1 MKILKYIGPFFRINT
16 LTSDEIK
23 YQLFHLSKESIKHIE
38 LQSRCGILISNK
50 VLRKYLSTND
60 INIIKDFSPVIC
72 IYKKAHPLIL
82 KSGKHPFCWD
92 SETFKKESLPDSDA
106 LLTLSL
112 IELSKYYDLFEN
124 TDDELFSLSNIYKAI
139 SKIQLEFYANSMRNT
154 EGLFIEKKNSGDNYV
169 DAASLTDKSKSISF
183 SYQAYMMCA
192 YYDYYKSCNDADK
205 EMYKNFAVEI
215 LNMLIDYRNSIYEES
230 TDECCAICYA
240 LNIFYGLSKD
250 EKSKMLLLDLCD
262 ELTDR
267 VESKNSLLS
276 SLSSSCFTAINLYK
290 SYENTGIYK
299 FKDKALNLSEDL
311 LSLYDKEK
319 NIINLQPDKK
329 EVKYAAIDLVLF
341 MITALYYF
349 KYDDSH
355 EDDMEF
361 KRKLIPNMYK
371 NLIINSGIL
380 TSFPEAPDLNSAE
393 RYKNFSYIAD
403 DLVEEGKYKL
413 SSIESPLSTNMAS
426 IFVKNVSYS
435 IKKSEFSHTK
445 SSFDSSKNIFLFS
458 LFIYL
463 FKNDFTSYICGNV
476 KPLPK
481 QKVIQSRKGPKES
494 SHDNHQK
501 EDNHAKI
508 NNQPSPKLTASLT
521 SDNTATDKN
530 PPLNL
535 NKIPIKEKSTVT
547 QPLSEKPLNEAKAIV
562 TPEQTSEKN
571 KSSKKKN
578 K

>member
-1 MKILKYIGPFFRINT
+1 MKYIGPFFRINT

-60 INIIKDFSPVIC
+60 INIMKDFSPVIC
-72 IYKKAHPLIL
+72 VYKKAHPLIL

-106 LLTLSL
+106 LLTFCL
-112 IELSKYYDLFEN
+112 IELSKYYDFFEN
-124 TDDELFSLSNIYKAI
+124 VDDELFSLSRIYKAL
-139 SKIQLEFYANSMRNT
+139 SRIQLEFYAKSMRNT

-169 DAASLTDKSKSISF
+169 DSISLTDKSKTISF

-192 YYDYYKSCNDADK
+192 YYDYYTASSDADK
-205 EMYKNFAVEI
+205 EMYKNFALEI
-215 LNMLIDYRNSIYEES
+215 LNMLIDYRSSIYNES

-267 VESKNSLLS
+267 LENKSSLLS
-276 SLSSSCFTAINLYK
+276 SLSSSCFTVINLYK

-299 FKDKALNLSEDL
+299 FKDKALNLSENL
-311 LSLYDKEK
+311 LSLYDRDT
-319 NIINLQPDKK
+319 NIINLQVDKK
-329 EVKYAAIDLVLF
+329 DVKYTAIDLVLF
-341 MITALYYF
+341 MLTSLYYF
-349 KYDDSH
+349 KYDESN
-355 EDDMEF
+355 EDDFEH
-361 KRKLIPNMYK
+361 KKKLIPNMYK

-393 RYKNFSYIAD
+393 RYKNFSYNAN
-403 DLVEEGKYKL
+403 DLIEESKYKL
-413 SSIESPLSTNMAS
+413 SSIESPLSANMAS

-435 IKKSEFSHTK
+435 TKKCEFSHRK

-458 LFIYL
+458 MFIYL
-463 FKNDFTSYICGNV
+463 FENDFTSYICGNV

-481 QKVIQSRKGPKES
+481 QKVSMNRKTSKEYPL
-494 SHDNHQK
+494 DNKIK
-501 EDNHAKI
+501 ENS
-508 NNQPSPKLTASLT
+508 QPSPKLAASLSPSVGT
-521 SDNTATDKN
+521 IDNNSPHNKYEKNNAHQQPATVKLVVNEKSADINPQTLDKN
-530 PPLNL
+530 
-535 NKIPIKEKSTVT
+535 
-547 QPLSEKPLNEAKAIV
+547 KPSK
-562 TPEQTSEKN
+562 
-571 KSSKKKN
+571 KSSKK
-578 K
+578 

>member
-1 MKILKYIGPFFRINT
+1 MKYIGPFFRINT

-60 INIIKDFSPVIC
+60 INIMKDFSPVIC

-106 LLTLSL
+106 LLTFCL
-112 IELSKYYDLFEN
+112 IELSKYYDFFEN
-124 TDDELFSLSNIYKAI
+124 VDDELFSLSRIYKAL
-139 SKIQLEFYANSMRNT
+139 SRIQLEFYAKSMRNT

-169 DAASLTDKSKSISF
+169 DSISLTDKSKTISF

-192 YYDYYKSCNDADK
+192 YYDYYTASSDADK
-205 EMYKNFAVEI
+205 EMYKNFALEI
-215 LNMLIDYRNSIYEES
+215 LNMLIDYRSSIYNES

-267 VESKNSLLS
+267 LENKSSLLS
-276 SLSSSCFTAINLYK
+276 SLSSSCFTVINLYK

-299 FKDKALNLSEDL
+299 FKDKALNLSENL
-311 LSLYDKEK
+311 LSLYDRDT
-319 NIINLQPDKK
+319 NIINLQVDKK
-329 EVKYAAIDLVLF
+329 DVKYTAIDLVLF
-341 MITALYYF
+341 MLTTLYYF
-349 KYDDSH
+349 KYDESN
-355 EDDMEF
+355 EDNFEH
-361 KRKLIPNMYK
+361 KKKLIPNMYK

-393 RYKNFSYIAD
+393 RYKNFSYNAN
-403 DLVEEGKYKL
+403 DLIEESKYKL
-413 SSIESPLSTNMAS
+413 SSIESPLSANMAS

-435 IKKSEFSHTK
+435 TKKCEFSHRK

-458 LFIYL
+458 MFIYL
-463 FKNDFTSYICGNV
+463 FENDFTSYICGNE

-481 QKVIQSRKGPKES
+481 QKVSMNRKISKEYPL
-494 SHDNHQK
+494 DNKIK
-501 EDNHAKI
+501 ENSQH
-508 NNQPSPKLTASLT
+508 SPKLAASLSPSVET
-521 SDNTATDKN
+521 VDKN
-530 PPLNL
+530 SPH
-535 NKIPIKEKSTVT
+535 NKYEKNNAHQQPATVKLVVNEKSADINPQT
-547 QPLSEKPLNEAKAIV
+547 LDKNKPSK
-562 TPEQTSEKN
+562 
-571 KSSKKKN
+571 KSSKK
-578 K
+578 

>member
-1 MKILKYIGPFFRINT
+1 MKYIGPFFRINT

-60 INIIKDFSPVIC
+60 INIMKDFSPVIC

-106 LLTLSL
+106 LLTFCL
-112 IELSKYYDLFEN
+112 IELSKYYDFFEN
-124 TDDELFSLSNIYKAI
+124 VDDELFSLSRIYKAL
-139 SKIQLEFYANSMRNT
+139 SRIQLEFYAKSMRNT

-169 DAASLTDKSKSISF
+169 DSISLTDKSKTISF

-192 YYDYYKSCNDADK
+192 YYDYYTASSDADK
-205 EMYKNFAVEI
+205 EMYKNFALEI
-215 LNMLIDYRNSIYEES
+215 LNMLIDYRSSIYNES

-267 VESKNSLLS
+267 LENKSSLLS
-276 SLSSSCFTAINLYK
+276 SLSSSCFTVINLYK

-299 FKDKALNLSEDL
+299 FKDKALNLSENL
-311 LSLYDKEK
+311 LSLYDRDT
-319 NIINLQPDKK
+319 NIINLQVDKK
-329 EVKYAAIDLVLF
+329 DVKYTAIDLVLF
-341 MITALYYF
+341 MLTTLYYF
-349 KYDDSH
+349 KYDESN
-355 EDDMEF
+355 EDDFEH
-361 KRKLIPNMYK
+361 KKKLIPNMYK

-393 RYKNFSYIAD
+393 RYKNFSYNAN
-403 DLVEEGKYKL
+403 DLIEESKYKL
-413 SSIESPLSTNMAS
+413 SSIESPLSANMAS

-435 IKKSEFSHTK
+435 TKKCEFSHRK

-458 LFIYL
+458 MFIYL
-463 FKNDFTSYICGNV
+463 FENDFTSYICGNE

-481 QKVIQSRKGPKES
+481 QKVSMNRKISKEYPL
-494 SHDNHQK
+494 DNKIK
-501 EDNHAKI
+501 ENS
-508 NNQPSPKLTASLT
+508 QPSPKLAASLSPSVET
-521 SDNTATDKN
+521 IDKN
-530 PPLNL
+530 SPH
-535 NKIPIKEKSTVT
+535 NKYEKNNAHQQPATVKLVVNEKSADINPQT
-547 QPLSEKPLNEAKAIV
+547 LDKNKPSK
-562 TPEQTSEKN
+562 
-571 KSSKKKN
+571 KSSKK
-578 K
+578 

>member
-1 MKILKYIGPFFRINT
+1 MKYIGPFFRINT

-60 INIIKDFSPVIC
+60 INIIKDFSPVVC
-72 IYKKAHPLIL
+72 VYKKAHPLIL

-92 SETFKKESLPDSDA
+92 NETFKKESLPDSDA
-106 LLTLSL
+106 LLTFCL

-124 TDDELFSLSNIYKAI
+124 VDDELFSLSKVYKAV
-139 SKIQLEFYANSMRNT
+139 SRIQLEFYAKSMRNT

-169 DAASLTDKSKSISF
+169 DSISLTDKSKNISF

-192 YYDYYKSCNDADK
+192 YYDYYKSSCDEDK
-205 EMYKNFAVEI
+205 EMYKNFAMEI
-215 LNMLIDYRNSIYEES
+215 LNMLIDYRNSIYDES
-230 TDECCAICYA
+230 TDECGAICYA

-267 VESKNSLLS
+267 LESKNSLIG
-276 SLSSSCFTAINLYK
+276 SLSSSCFTVINLYK

-311 LSLYDKEK
+311 LSLYDRDK
-319 NIINLQPDKK
+319 NIVNLQSDKK
-329 EVKYAAIDLVLF
+329 DVKYTSIDLVLF
-341 MITALYYF
+341 MVNALYYF
-349 KYDDSH
+349 KYDESH
-355 EDDMEF
+355 EDNFEY

-403 DLVEEGKYKL
+403 DLIEEGKFKL
-413 SSIESPLSTNMAS
+413 SSIESPSSSNMAS
-426 IFVKNVSYS
+426 IFIKNVSYS
-435 IKKSEFSHTK
+435 TKKCEFSHTK

-463 FKNDFTSYICGNV
+463 FENDFTSYICGNV

-481 QKVIQSRKGPKES
+481 QKNIQSRKTQKES
-494 SHDNHQK
+494 THENKTK
-501 EDNHAKI
+501 EAS
-508 NNQPSPKLTASLT
+508 QPSPKLTASLSPT
-521 SDNTATDKN
+521 VPSVDKN
-530 PPLNL
+530 PTL
-535 NKIPIKEKSTVT
+535 NKTENIKSEKLKSPQKPITEKSAVT
-547 QPLSEKPLNEAKAIV
+547 QESADVQPQISD
-562 TPEQTSEKN
+562 KN
-571 KSSKKKN
+571 KSSKKSSK